1 MQPKWRD
8 FDTAHIFLGSGFQ
21 PRVAL
26 GGKTH
31 LMAAANLMKII
42 PRSCHA
48 FRARSAKVLGP
59 LVFDEFEVVMDEVL
73 SSR

>member
-59 LVFDEFEVVMDEVL
+59 LLFDEFEVVM
-73 SSR
+73 